1 MSAADG
7 VADAPFGRVP
17 TGIGG
22 LDEILH
28 GGWPEHGVYLLK
40 GGPGSGKTTLGLQYL
55 LDGAR
60 RGETCLFVSL
70 SQSTRMLRR
79 IAASHGMSLEGIHV
93 HAITPREILRQLR
106 DKQDVFV
113 TDEVELIDVGERI
126 RDLIED
132 LRPSRLVFDSLN
144 FIEMLATLPGRFEQ
158 ELAALVELLGD
169 EQTTGLFILS
179 SDGPATA
186 DMVVDGT
193 IQLEHLAQDFAGMRY
208 RLTVQKVRGSDFQ
221 GGEHDFEI
229 VRGGLVVYPR
239 LALAELPARNRH
251 DDARRFASGLHE
263 LDGMM
268 GGPLPVR
275 SSCLLVGPSG
285 SGKTSLATRYA
296 FQAAE
301 DGRTVAYFLFEERRA
316 TMLDRSAELHID
328 LRPHIASERVRV
340 LEVGGSS
347 VLPGELATMIRE
359 HVDGGAEMIVIDSLS
374 GYYQSLPDKRL
385 LLAQTRDVI
394 RYLGDRGV
402 MLILALS
409 QISEFGHALELDV
422 SESVDVL
429 VNLDFVASQGSLRKG
444 VAVLKRRDGAH
455 DTSMRELVIGGERGI
470 EIGRQFGRFEGQ
482 MTGPP
487 TIATAPDPGH
497 ARERRDDDA

>member
-7 VADAPFGRVP
+7 VEAAPFGRVP
-17 TGIGG
+17 TGIDG
-22 LDEILH
+22 LNEILY
-28 GGWPEHGVYLLK
+28 GGWPEHGVYLVK
-40 GGPGSGKTTLGLQYL
+40 GGPGSGKTTFALQYL
-55 LDGAR
+55 LDGAE

-79 IAASHGMSLEGIHV
+79 IAASHGMSLDGIHV
-93 HAITPREILRQLR
+93 HAITPSEILRQLR

-113 TDEVELIDVGERI
+113 PDEVELIDVSDRI
-126 RDLIED
+126 RGLIED

-169 EQTTGLFILS
+169 EQITGLFLLS
-179 SDGPATA
+179 SEGPATA

-193 IQLEHLAQDFAGMRY
+193 IQLAHLAQDFAGMRY

-239 LALAELPARNRH
+239 LALAELPARNKH
-251 DDARRFASGLHE
+251 DEARRFATGLAE
-263 LDGMM
+263 FDRMM
-268 GGPLPVR
+268 GGALANR
-275 SSCLLVGPSG
+275 SACLLVGPSG
-285 SGKTSLATRYA
+285 AGKTSLASRYT

-301 DGRTVAYFLFEERRA
+301 EGHRVAYFLFEERRG
-316 TMLDRSAELHID
+316 TMLDRAAELHMD
-328 LRPHIASERVRV
+328 LHPHIATERVQV

-402 MLILALS
+402 MLILTLS

-429 VNLDFVASQGSLRKG
+429 VNLDFVEAQGALTKS
-444 VAVLKRRDGAH
+444 VAVLKRRDGVH
-455 DTSMRELVIGGERGI
+455 DTGMREFVIGGEAGLR
-470 EIGRQFGRFEGQ
+470 IGRQFGRFEGQ
-482 MTGPP
+482 MTGQAMI
-487 TIATAPDPGH
+487 TSDPGDEH
-497 ARERRDDDA
+497 ERRDEDA